1 MRRPTDPHRPQL
13 ARRTVLAGGLAVL
26 TAPSLA
32 PRIVRADE
40 ASDFDAFVNAEMQGG
55 GIPGLALGYARE
67 GRVHLTRGYGL
78 ADLDSRR
85 PVTVDTV
92 FPLASVTKPVT
103 ATVVMQ
109 LVEQGRLGLDEAVAP
124 HVGFPLVNPH
134 HPDTPITVRQLLTH
148 TSSLSDAKYYEIDF
162 RTPGRDA
169 SLGLE
174 ALLEGYL
181 APGGAYYDADK
192 CFSTAAPG
200 AQWDYCNIG
209 IALLGHLVERISGQD
224 LRVLARETLFA
235 PLGMSSAAW
244 TIADTPQAVA
254 VTNYDIVDA
263 RPSKIEPMGFPDYP
277 VGTLRASV
285 ADLVRF
291 AAASANGGE
300 ADGVRILGEDA
311 MAQMLTAVR
320 PEGLPTWLS
329 GQGLGWQRS
338 VIDGVQLF
346 NHAGGD
352 PGVFTFAFVD
362 PATRAGLVVLTNV
375 TTTSESMKAVK
386 AIAGRV
392 FATPFTV

>member
-1 MRRPTDPHRPQL
+1 MRRFSDFPRLQL
-13 ARRTVLAGGLAVL
+13 ARRTMLARGLAVL
-26 TAPSLA
+26 AAPLVVPLGA
-32 PRIVRADE
+32 RANE
-40 ASDFDAFVNAEMQGG
+40 ASDFDALVNAEMLRA

-67 GRVHLTRGYGL
+67 GRVQLTRGYGV
-78 ADLDSRR
+78 ADLVSRR
-85 PVTVDTV
+85 PVTVNTV

-109 LVEQGRLGLDEAVAP
+109 LVEQGRLGLDDAVGP
-124 HVGFPLVNPH
+124 HLGFPLANPH
-134 HPDTPITVRQLLTH
+134 HPDAPITVRQLLTH

-162 RTPGRDA
+162 RTPGKDA
-169 SLGLE
+169 SLSLD

-181 APGGAYYDADK
+181 APGGAYYDAEK
-192 CFSTAAPG
+192 CFSTASPG

-224 LRVLARETLFA
+224 LRVLARATLFA

-254 VTNYDIVDA
+254 VTNYDIVDG
-263 RPSKIEPMGFPDYP
+263 RPSKVEPMGFPDYP
-277 VGTLRASV
+277 VGTLRASA
-285 ADLVRF
+285 ADLIRF
-291 AAASANGGE
+291 VAASANGGE
-300 ADGVRILGEDA
+300 AAGVRILGEDA

-320 PEGLPTWLS
+320 PQGLARWLS

-338 VIDGVQLF
+338 LVDGVQLF

-362 PATRAGLVVLTNV
+362 PATRSGLVVLTNV

-392 FATPFTV
+392 FAGS

>member
-1 MRRPTDPHRPQL
+1 MRRSSDFPRLQL
-13 ARRTVLAGGLAVL
+13 ARRTMLARGLAVL
-26 TAPSLA
+26 AAPLVVPLGA
-32 PRIVRADE
+32 RADE
-40 ASDFDAFVNAEMQGG
+40 ASDFDAFVNAEMLRA

-67 GRVHLTRGYGL
+67 GRVQLTRGYGV
-78 ADLDSRR
+78 ADLVSRR
-85 PVTVDTV
+85 PVTVNTV

-109 LVEQGRLGLDEAVAP
+109 LVEQGRLGLDDAVGP
-124 HVGFPLVNPH
+124 YLGFPLANPH
-134 HPDTPITVRQLLTH
+134 HPDAPITVRQLLTH

-162 RTPGRDA
+162 RTPGKDA
-169 SLGLE
+169 SLSLD
-174 ALLEGYL
+174 ALLEAYL
-181 APGGAYYDADK
+181 APDGACYDAEK
-192 CFSTAAPG
+192 CFSTASPG
-200 AQWDYCNIG
+200 ARWDYCNIG

-224 LRVLARETLFA
+224 LRVLARATLFA

-254 VTNYDIVDA
+254 VTNYDIVDG
-263 RPSKIEPMGFPDYP
+263 RPSKVKPMGFPDYP
-277 VGTLRASV
+277 VGTLRASA
-285 ADLVRF
+285 ADLIRF
-291 AAASANGGE
+291 VAASANGGE
-300 ADGVRILGEDA
+300 AAGVRILGEDA

-320 PEGLPTWLS
+320 PQGLASWLS

-338 VIDGVQLF
+338 LVDGVQLF

-362 PATRAGLVVLTNV
+362 PATRSGLVVLTNV

-392 FATPFTV
+392 FAGS